1 MDKGHCFMQTDDFD
15 EYEEFY
21 NFTAKYKG
29 NFQNTLRM
37 LE

>member
-1 MDKGHCFMQTDDFD
+1 MQTDDFD

-29 NFQNTLRM
+29 YFIKILRIN
-37 LE
+37 